1 MTNKELADLIYPDV
15 TKTISDY
22 EKIYP
27 LRDLKEG
34 AVVSRYA
41 PSPTGFVHMG
51 NMLACFIENFVPK
64 QTGGAFYLRIEDT
77 DQKREIEGGI
87 NNIIDAIKALGLSY
101 DEGVISEDVQKGDYG
116 PYIQS
121 QRIEIY
127 HTFAKYMI
135 ENDLAYPC
143 FCTPEEI
150 EEIRTIQK
158 SSKERIG
165 YYGKYA
171 RCRYLSN
178 LERAKKIKDGVPF
191 TIRLKSQGNFN
202 NKIHVHDLV
211 KGDVTFPENDQDIVL
226 IKSDGVPLYHFAH
239 LVDDHLMRTTH
250 VLRGEDW
257 FPSLPVH
264 LELFKLFGFKP
275 PKYAHLGLMMIIDKE
290 GSKRKISKRKDLD
303 FAVKCFHEKGFPVIA
318 MQEYLLTI
326 ANSNFEAW
334 RENNQDKDLKDFPF
348 SFKKIGAS
356 PLFDYSK
363 LVNLS
368 KNYISKLSADK
379 VYDSLLEWTLEFDK
393 EFYDLLTKYKDYSIS
408 ILNIERQQKKP
419 RKDYACYSEIKNGV
433 WYMFDELYNKED
445 KSYDF
450 SINDKD
456 EVKKIIKTYMNNYY
470 DENDDK
476 DTWFNKMK
484 ELCDIMGYCSNMKE
498 YKENPQNYKGSI
510 VDISMVIRVV
520 VTTKTMTP
528 DLYDIMKLLGKD
540 RLVERV
546 NSFIENY

>member
-1 MTNKELADLIYPDV
+1 MTNKELADLIYPNV
-15 TKTISDY
+15 TKTIEDY
-22 EKIYP
+22 EKMYP
-27 LRDLKEG
+27 ERNLKEG

-64 QTGGAFYLRIEDT
+64 TTGGAFYLRIEDT

-87 NNIIDAIKALGLSY
+87 NNIISAMKALGLDY
-101 DEGVISEDVQKGDYG
+101 NEGVISETEEVGNYG

-121 QRIEIY
+121 KRIEIY

-143 FCTPEEI
+143 FCTPTEI

-178 LERAKKIKDGVPF
+178 EERAKRIKNGEPF

-202 NKIHVHDLV
+202 NKITVHDLV

-226 IKSDGVPLYHFAH
+226 IKSDGIPPYHFAH

-257 FPSLPVH
+257 FPSVPVH
-264 LELFKLFGFKP
+264 LELFKLFGFKA

-290 GSKRKISKRKDLD
+290 GVKRKISKRKDLD
-303 FAVKCFHEKGFPVIA
+303 FAVKCFHEKGFPVPA

-326 ANSNFEAW
+326 ANSNFESW
-334 RENNQDKDLKDFPF
+334 RENNQDKPLTDFPF

-363 LVNLS
+363 LINLS
-368 KNYISKLSADK
+368 KNYISKLTK
-379 VYDSLLEWTLEFDK
+379 EEVYNNLLNWTLEFDK
-393 EFYDLLTKYKDYSIS
+393 EFYELLKENKEYSMN
-408 ILNIERQQKKP
+408 ILNIERKQKKP

-433 WYMFDELYNKED
+433 WYMYDSLYEKMPKTYEFPIEN
-445 KSYDF
+445 
-450 SINDKD
+450 KD
-456 EVKKIIKTYMNNYY
+456 EVKKIITTYINDYY
-470 DENDDK
+470 NENDDK

-484 ELCDIMGYCSNMKE
+484 ELCDTLGYCSNMKE
-498 YKENPQNYKGSI
+498 YKENPNNYKGSI

-528 DLYDIMKLLGKD
+528 DLYDIMKLLGKEKLLK
-540 RLVERV
+540 RI
-546 NSFIENY
+546 NSFVENY